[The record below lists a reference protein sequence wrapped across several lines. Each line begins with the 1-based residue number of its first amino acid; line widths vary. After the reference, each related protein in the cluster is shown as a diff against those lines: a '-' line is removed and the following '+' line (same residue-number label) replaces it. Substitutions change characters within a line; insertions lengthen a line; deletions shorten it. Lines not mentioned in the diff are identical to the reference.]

1 MGVDVWRVIVF
12 HPAMTK
18 PNRGRWVWALA
29 VCAGLALA
37 GCSSKTENSIVGK
50 WAKGNDTIFTFTKDG
65 TMTKQEG
72 ITTEE
77 MEYSVQ
83 DGNTLFLKPKDL
95 PMSLEFSMVF
105 PSTNEMVLTPQQPR
119 GTITQPQSL
128 EPVRLTRV
136 SD

>member
-1 MGVDVWRVIVF
+1 MGVDVCRAVVF
-12 HPAMTK
+12 HPPMTK
-18 PNRGRWVWALA
+18 PTRSQL
-29 VCAGLALA
+29 VCVLTVCLGLALA
-37 GCSSKTENSIVGK
+37 ACSPKEANGIVGK

-95 PMSLEFSMVF
+95 PMSLQFTIEF
-105 PSTNEMVLTPQQPR
+105 PSENEIILTPQAPK
-119 GTITQPQSL
+119 GAITQPQSL
-128 EPVRLTRV
+128 EPVHLTRV
-136 SD
+136 PE

>member
-1 MGVDVWRVIVF
+1 MGVDVCRGLVF
-12 HPAMTK
+12 HPAMSRPT
-18 PNRGRWVWALA
+18 RSQWVCALA
-29 VCAGLALA
+29 ICAGLALA
-37 GCSSKTENSIVGK
+37 ACSSKPENSIVGK

-95 PMSLEFSMVF
+95 PMSIQFSISF
-105 PSTNEMVLTPQQPR
+105 PSENEIILTPQQPK
-119 GTITQPQSL
+119 GAITQPQSL
-128 EPVRLTRV
+128 EPVHLTRV
-136 SD
+136 PN